1 MPVNIGAATEVA
13 PAGLRNQKMLL
24 GVLFGLSVADGFI
37 TRFIISEGL
46 GREGN
51 LWLSVLASSDML
63 IAVKILAAGLATYL
77 LWLLYPRIPELTQ
90 GVSIA
95 FVCWYTLIVFWNTH
109 IVVIMT
115 M

>member
-1 MPVNIGAATEVA
+1 MPVNIGAATEVS

-24 GVLFGLSVADGFI
+24 GVLFGLSAADGFI

-51 LWLSVLASSDML
+51 LWLSALSSSDML

-77 LWLLYPRIPELTQ
+77 LWLLYPRIPRLAQ
-90 GVSIA
+90 GVTIA

-109 IVVIMT
+109 IVVIMS